1 MKIHRR
7 IRLLMTETI
16 HTEDRILCQY
26 MNREMKQTGVS
37 GERGGMSIG
46 SGIRG
51 VKMRRN
57 IGRTKAGGIT
67 IKTDTT

>member
-7 IRLLMTETI
+7 IWLLMTETI

-26 MNREMKQTGVS
+26 MNQETKQTGVS

-46 SGIRG
+46 SGIR
-51 VKMRRN
+51 
-57 IGRTKAGGIT
+57 
-67 IKTDTT
+67 